1 MLEPMAKHV
10 KGSAIIAVCDLSQN
24 PEMGRRENA
33 EAGTM
38 IIYRNGRETARTA
51 PGASNPAFA
60 TEMRALGI
68 AFGG

>member
-1 MLEPMAKHV
+1 MAKHV

-24 PEMGRRENA
+24 PEIGRREHA

-38 IIYRNGRETARTA
+38 IIYRNGRESARTVA
-51 PGASNPAFA
+51 GETNPAFA
-60 TEMRALGI
+60 AEMRALGI